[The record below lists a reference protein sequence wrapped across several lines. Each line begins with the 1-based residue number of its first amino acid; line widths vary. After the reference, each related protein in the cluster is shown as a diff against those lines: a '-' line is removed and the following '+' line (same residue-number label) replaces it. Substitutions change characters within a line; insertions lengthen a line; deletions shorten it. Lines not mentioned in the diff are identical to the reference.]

1 MSDLWPAVWRLR
13 AELRGVLADL
23 DDREWVSPSAC
34 PGWRVCDVA
43 AHVISS
49 PQARPPALL
58 AALVRAGGSFDRC
71 IRDEAVRAGARG
83 RERILAD
90 FVRYDGSRA
99 HPVGTTEVDPL
110 LDVLV
115 HTQDIV
121 RPLGRTTPMPVA
133 ESAEVA
139 SYLWDK
145 RFPFRARRRFR
156 GLSLRATDTEWQA
169 GEGPEVVGPV
179 GDLVLLLTGR
189 TPALGALGGP
199 GAPEAGRRLTS

>member
-13 AELRGVLADL
+13 AELHEVLADL
-23 DDREWVSPSAC
+23 DDQDWVWPSAC

-43 AHVISS
+43 GHVISS
-49 PQARPPALL
+49 PQARPLHL
-58 AALVRAGGSFDRC
+58 VRALVRAGGSLDRC
-71 IRDEAVRAGARG
+71 IRDEAVRAGSQE

-99 HPVGTTEVDPL
+99 HPWGTTEVDPL

-121 RPLGRTTPMPVA
+121 RPLGRVAPMPVA
-133 ESAEVA
+133 ESSRVA

-145 RFPFRARRRFR
+145 RFPFHARRRFR
-156 GLSLRATDTEWQA
+156 GLSFRATDTDWVA
-169 GEGPEVVGPV
+169 GEGLEVTGRM

-189 TPALGALGGP
+189 TLAVGALGGP
-199 GAPEAGRRLTS
+199 GAPEAGSRLTS